1 MPTFQQIVKRAGSQL
16 LANEIGSQPHVQNL
30 WKSIEWQPFDKQALD
45 AEIELSLIKEPII
58 RLYPSLLANVKA
70 HKAVLR
76 EFGLLVLA
84 RGGHRAESIWE
95 KKLITPTKEQIDLFA
110 SALKDEAVRSKSHT
124 YAQLIQ
130 SYPEKGHSVDRL
142 VGIHLAN
149 ALLAN
154 NVSFADSVGVD
165 IHKWGPTAQ
174 FANQQKYFS
183 LVPLTSAY
191 SPGDTHRCFGC
202 AFAALVT
209 DNLKSVLDLSVA
221 AGLRV
226 IIRNVVQRSA

>member
-1 MPTFQQIVKRAGSQL
+1 MPTFQQIVKQAGSRL
-16 LANEIGSQPHVQNL
+16 LANDLGKQDHVKNMWRSVQ
-30 WKSIEWQPFDKQALD
+30 WQPFDKQVLD
-45 AEIELSLIKEPII
+45 TEIELSLSKDPLI
-58 RLYPSLLANVKA
+58 RLYPSLLANSKA
-70 HKAVLR
+70 PKAVLR

-84 RGGHRAESIWE
+84 RGGDRAESIWD
-95 KKLITPTKEQIDLFA
+95 KKLIAPSPEQIEMFA
-110 SALKDEAVRSKSHT
+110 SALKDEATRAKCHS
-124 YAQLIQ
+124 YAELIQ
-130 SYPEKGHSVDRL
+130 TYPDKGHSVDRL

-154 NVSFADSVGVD
+154 NVSFGDSIGVD

-174 FANQQKYFS
+174 FSAGKKYFS

-191 SPGDTHRCFGC
+191 SPGEIHRCFGC
-202 AFAALVT
+202 ALAALVI

-221 AGLRV
+221 AGLRT